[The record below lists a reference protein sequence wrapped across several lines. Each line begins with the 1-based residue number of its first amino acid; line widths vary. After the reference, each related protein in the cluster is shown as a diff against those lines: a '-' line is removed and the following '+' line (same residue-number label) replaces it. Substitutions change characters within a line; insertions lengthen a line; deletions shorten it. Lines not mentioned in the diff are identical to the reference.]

1 MNSIEIESAEYYLTA
16 AEQGDVSAQFNLSVM
31 YANGH
36 GGLVQDFIFA
46 HVWATRAALKGDKE
60 ASLLCDLLRVYSK
73 THNPKIKSPF
83 VINFSGDVTF
93 FFIILNNNLKNMLVQ
108 R

>member
-1 MNSIEIESAEYYLTA
+1 MESHAQSAEYYLTA

-46 HVWATRAALKGDKE
+46 HVWATRAAHNGDKE
-60 ASLLCDLLRVYSK
+60 ASLLCDLLTENMTKQQLDLAKKITQQCRSYRV
-73 THNPKIKSPF
+73 
-83 VINFSGDVTF
+83 
-93 FFIILNNNLKNMLVQ
+93 
-108 R
+108 

>member
-46 HVWATRAALKGDKE
+46 HVWATRAAHNGDKE
-60 ASLLCDLLRVYSK
+60 ASLLCDLLTENMTKQQLDLAKKITQQCRSYRV
-73 THNPKIKSPF
+73 
-83 VINFSGDVTF
+83 
-93 FFIILNNNLKNMLVQ
+93 
-108 R
+108 